1 MSDITLKNTV
11 SLWWVFDDAPEFMD
25 VGVSGSHSG
34 ETWRNRAPQWLSAS
48 SCDPVRIAVAS
59 PTEPGWRS
67 WKSQVEGKKSSG
79 LEVFRTVPWFSY
91 GTGGYILLSNPRA
104 EPAPWRRSACCLLW
118 ASCFCRKILN
128 QPRNVRGRWGQVA
141 QPNAK
146 TENCEVIHSVEKSKQ
161 SLSRIGRRRR
171 DALSK
176 VNRQSKSSRIKCP
189 IQWFSVLWVQTVLLG
204 NLTC

>member
-1 MSDITLKNTV
+1 MEKPGTSMAV
-11 SLWWVFDDAPEFMD
+11 SIKLR
-25 VGVSGSHSG
+25 SCSHCRCFS
-34 ETWRNRAPQWLSAS
+34 NRAWL
-48 SCDPVRIAVAS
+48 AVLDGKAKL
-59 PTEPGWRS
+59 R
-67 WKSQVEGKKSSG
+67 GKKSSG

-189 IQWFSVLWVQTVLLG
+189 IQ
-204 NLTC
+204 

>member
-1 MSDITLKNTV
+1 MLPSSWMLEFVDPT
-11 SLWWVFDDAPEFMD
+11 PEK
-25 VGVSGSHSG
+25 HG
-34 ETWRNRAPQWLSAS
+34 ETGHLNGCQHQAAILFALPLLLQQSLAGG
-48 SCDPVRIAVAS
+48 
-59 PTEPGWRS
+59 PG

-146 TENCEVIHSVEKSKQ
+146 TENCEVIHSVENSKQ

-189 IQWFSVLWVQTVLLG
+189 IQ
-204 NLTC
+204 

>member
-1 MSDITLKNTV
+1 MLPSSCWTL
-11 SLWWVFDDAPEFMD
+11 WIP
-25 VGVSGSHSG
+25 G
-34 ETWRNRAPQWLSAS
+34 ETRHETGHLNGCQHQAAILFALPLLLQQSLAGGPGKAKLRGKNRPDSKYLGLFLGFLMVWEGT
-48 SCDPVRIAVAS
+48 SCY
-59 PTEPGWRS
+59 PTLGQ
-67 WKSQVEGKKSSG
+67 SQ
-79 LEVFRTVPWFSY
+79 
-91 GTGGYILLSNPRA
+91 PR
-104 EPAPWRRSACCLLW
+104 ESACCLLW

-189 IQWFSVLWVQTVLLG
+189 IQ
-204 NLTC
+204 